1 MINMPYITNDK
12 VLITYLDND
21 KNTRCQEAIIIGRTF
36 DENPKY
42 DVRLLHNN
50 YLITNV
56 EMEMLE
62 LL

>member
-1 MINMPYITNDK
+1 MAYITNDK
-12 VLITYLDND
+12 VLITYIDNN
-21 KNTRCQEAIIIGRTF
+21 KKSRCQKAIIIGRTF

-42 DVRLLHNN
+42 DVRLLHND

-56 EMEMLE
+56 DIEMLE